1 MVGIPEDLRVGIPEG
16 GSGPHNAQLTAQGLI
31 PAGDHHGKRVF
42 LSVGGERNGDFRPC
56 FRFHAQ
62 VPQGQ
67 IGGDHLVGRGG
78 RSAVGGRAEGQL
90 RLGFVLDVELNVVAD
105 GVAEVGHRHPQ
116 SRRLDEVRLPQ
127 GLELLRRHVADLAV
141 GPAHFLH
148 LEGQRKGFRRAE
160 GDGGDGG
167 EEHRRQGDG
176 QHRDAVPY
184 PAGGKAPPGQGFQHV
199 FHGKFLL
206 NLLLA
211 TAYQPNVTIAVQ
223 QCYSFVPFPRTI
235 KPAPR

>member
-1 MVGIPEDLRVGIPEG
+1 M
-16 GSGPHNAQLTAQGLI
+16 
-31 PAGDHHGKRVF
+31 
-42 LSVGGERNGDFRPC
+42 
-56 FRFHAQ
+56 
-62 VPQGQ
+62 
-67 IGGDHLVGRGG
+67 
-78 RSAVGGRAEGQL
+78 GGRAEGQL

-116 SRRLDEVRLPQ
+116 SRRLDEVRLSQ

-148 LEGQRKGFRRAE
+148 LEGQRKGFHRAE
-160 GDGGDGG
+160 DDGGDGG
-167 EEHRRQGDG
+167 EENRRQGDG
-176 QHRDAVPY
+176 QHRDAVSSPG
-184 PAGGKAPPGQGFQHV
+184 GGKAPPGQGFQHV

-223 QCYSFVPFPRTI
+223 QCYSFVPFSPDERTS
-235 KPAPR
+235 APLKAGRWLFRLLYDEPIPEAYHTVGQLGELQIVGDHHQGLMKDVHGHL